1 VVLVT
6 ARTGSVD
13 DPAGPAEDAD
23 LTHQLASELPVQE
36 ASSCWTLGSAAP
48 LRSNDPH
55 QDPKRP
61 TRKESA
67 MYDQP
72 SYIWALVLIGVI
84 GIPAITCLVLY
95 RGAIAAG
102 LGRRTATAV
111 VGGAA
116 AVLGG
121 WLLASGLLAR
131 ADVYH
136 QASGQ
141 AAPWFGVAVAG
152 TLTGLLAAT
161 RIPVVARVLA
171 APGTAARLAVPHTLR
186 VVGVTFLL
194 VMAQGRLPAVFAL
207 PAGLGDIAAGLAAP
221 FVARGLA
228 QGGGRSRAVWF
239 NLFGI
244 LDLVVALTVGF
255 LAGLGPWQPL
265 AVTPSTEP
273 LSLLPLAL
281 VPTTAVP
288 LSLALHLVSLR
299 RLRAATPPEQDRTG
313 QLLPAGG

>member
-1 VVLVT
+1 
-6 ARTGSVD
+6 
-13 DPAGPAEDAD
+13 
-23 LTHQLASELPVQE
+23 
-36 ASSCWTLGSAAP
+36 
-48 LRSNDPH
+48 
-55 QDPKRP
+55 
-61 TRKESA
+61 

-72 SYIWALVLIGVI
+72 SYVWALVLIGVI
-84 GIPAITCLVLY
+84 GIPAATCVVLY
-95 RGAIAAG
+95 RGAMAAG
-102 LGRRTATAV
+102 LSRRTATAV
-111 VGGAA
+111 TVVAA

-152 TLTGLLAAT
+152 TLTGLLVAT
-161 RIPVVARVLA
+161 RIPLMARVLA
-171 APGTAARLAVPHTLR
+171 APGTAARLALPHTLR

-221 FVARGLA
+221 FVARRRA
-228 QGGGRSRAVWF
+228 KSGGRRRAVWF

-244 LDLVVALTVGF
+244 LDLVVALSIGF
-255 LAGLGPWQPL
+255 LAGLGPWRPL
-265 AVTPSTEP
+265 EVTPTTEP
-273 LSLLPLAL
+273 LTLLPLAL
-281 VPTTAVP
+281 VPTVAVP
-288 LSLALHLVSLR
+288 LALALHVVSLR
-299 RLRAATPPEQDRTG
+299 RLRAATRLEDDRTG